1 MVHSSTP
8 TSRLERPLYNHRM
21 SHSSSFEQN
30 NNRIMVREKQT
41 LYPQSLSF
49 TCYVQRMMDNINMTV
64 KIALKAQSLFF
75 ARIDLS
81 WIPTRGLHFVF
92 NWSKCFTAMLT
103 TLMILKKSFTASE
116 NINFDVVRRWSLYY
130 NNCQLGVYS

>member
-1 MVHSSTP
+1 
-8 TSRLERPLYNHRM
+8 
-21 SHSSSFEQN
+21 
-30 NNRIMVREKQT
+30 
-41 LYPQSLSF
+41 
-49 TCYVQRMMDNINMTV
+49 MDNINMTV

-75 ARIDLS
+75 AHIDLS
-81 WIPTRGLHFVF
+81 WIPTRGPHFVFF